1 MPTVP
6 ASTNTT
12 SVGARFLAGCERHG
26 DAEAFRYPVA
36 DGRWTSLSWR
46 ELATRA
52 TELAAGLISLG
63 ITQGQRVAIAA
74 STRIEWVEADLAVLL
89 AGATTTTVYPNTNA
103 DDVAYILNDC
113 GAVAIFA
120 EDSAQVA
127 KLASGTGWI
136 GGLRHVITFDPVD
149 SPATTR
155 LADLR
160 EVGREFL
167 RSNPSAISEI
177 LSATGPDQ
185 LATIV
190 YTSGTT
196 GAPKGVELT
205 HANWLYIGT
214 AVASENVIR
223 KDAVQLLWL
232 PLSHVFGKLLL
243 AAQYEIGFVTAID
256 GRVDR
261 IVDNLAAVR
270 PTVMAAAPRIFEK
283 IYSRVVTSAAAAGGI
298 RARLFRWAFDAG
310 IDSVRRGAEGR
321 TVPAIGRLQL
331 AIADRLVFAKIRDRL
346 GGRLEIL
353 FSGSAALAPSIA
365 EWFAAAGLPILEG
378 YGLTE
383 ATGVS
388 FVNRPGRL
396 RIGTVGQPLP
406 GTEVRIADDGEILL
420 RGPGVMRG
428 YHGLPAATA
437 EVLDADGWFATGDIG
452 QLEPTGHLRITDR
465 KKDLVKTSGGKYIA
479 PTAIESAVKAACPLV
494 STAIVIADGRKFAS
508 LLVTLDAD
516 ACRGIPT
523 ETVQTTLD
531 RAIGEVNK
539 TLNRW
544 ETIKQFRIL
553 PGELSVEAGEIT
565 PSLKVKRAAVAR
577 NHADL
582 IDSIYTPPAGPRST
596 PA

>member
-1 MPTVP
+1 MTTVP
-6 ASTNTT
+6 TAAATG
-12 SVGARFLAGCERHG
+12 SVGARFLANCERHA
-26 DAEAFRYPVA
+26 DAEAFRYPTPV
-36 DGRWTSLSWR
+36 DRWVSLTWR
-46 ELATRA
+46 DLATRA

-63 ITQGQRVAIAA
+63 ITDGQRVAIAA
-74 STRIEWVEADLAVLL
+74 TTCIEWVEADLAIML
-89 AGATTTTVYPNTNA
+89 AGATTTTIYPNTNTE
-103 DDVAYILNDC
+103 DVTYILDDC
-113 GAVAIFA
+113 AAVAVFA
-120 EDSAQVA
+120 ENTTQVA
-127 KLASGTGWI
+127 KLRSDAGWA
-136 GGLRHVITFDPVD
+136 GAVRQVVTFDPVD
-149 SPATTR
+149 DPAT
-155 LADLR
+155 LGLDALR
-160 EVGREFL
+160 ELGRDHL
-167 RSNPSAISEI
+167 LSNPNAISTVLDAI
-177 LSATGPDQ
+177 GPDH

-205 HANWLYIGT
+205 HANWLYVGA
-214 AVASENVIR
+214 AVASEHFIR
-223 KDAVQLLWL
+223 TDAVQLLWL

-256 GRVDR
+256 GRVDK
-261 IVDNLAAVR
+261 IIDNLAAVR
-270 PTVMAAAPRIFEK
+270 PTIMAAAPRIFEK
-283 IYSRVVTSAAAAGGI
+283 VYSRIVTGATAAGGF
-298 RARLFRWAFDAG
+298 RAALFRWAFHLGADA
-310 IDSVRRGAEGR
+310 VRCRQAR
-321 TVPAIGRLQL
+321 RKLPVWRRLQL
-331 AIADRLVFAKIRDRL
+331 AIADRLVFAKIRGRL

-388 FVNRPGRL
+388 FVNRPGHL
-396 RIGTVGQPLP
+396 RIGTVGQPLA

-428 YHGLPAATA
+428 YHKLPTATA

-452 QLEPTGHLRITDR
+452 QLELHDYLRITDR

-479 PTAIESAVKAACPLV
+479 PTAIESAIKAACPLV

-516 ACRGIPT
+516 ACREIPA
-523 ETVQTTLD
+523 ETIHDTVA
-531 RAIGEVNK
+531 RAVADVNK
-539 TLNRW
+539 GLNRW

-553 PGELSVEAGEIT
+553 PRELSVDAGEMT

-577 NHADL
+577 NHANL
-582 IDSIYTPPAGPRST
+582 IESIYSEHGS
-596 PA
+596 